1 MTATEL
7 EAPELVLVD
16 VPSRR
21 RRHPLVGF
29 VLRRVAAGIAT
40 LFVVS
45 ILLFAGTNVLPGDVA
60 SAVLGRD
67 STPAGLAQIRK
78 ELDLNR
84 PASERY
90 WSWLSGFVQGDLGSS
105 VASQAVS
112 GEPTP
117 ISGLIGDRIRNTATL
132 ALCTVLLLVPL
143 SIFFGVLSATRAG
156 SPVDHAVT
164 GISLGLISL
173 PEFVTGTLLVLLL
186 AQWLGLLPA
195 VSLIAI
201 GASVF
206 THPSILVLPVLTLLA
221 ASLAQTT
228 RMVRAGMLEVLRS
241 DYVEWARLSG
251 HRERDVVF
259 RYALRNALAPTV
271 QVIALNVQWLVGGI
285 VVTEYV
291 FGYPGIGQAL
301 VQAVSARDVP
311 YVLSVGMLIAIV
323 YIALNVLADLLV
335 VLLVPKLRTAQ

>member
-1 MTATEL
+1 
-7 EAPELVLVD
+7 
-16 VPSRR
+16 
-21 RRHPLVGF
+21 
-29 VLRRVAAGIAT
+29 
-40 LFVVS
+40 
-45 ILLFAGTNVLPGDVA
+45 
-60 SAVLGRD
+60 
-67 STPAGLAQIRK
+67 
-78 ELDLNR
+78 
-84 PASERY
+84 
-90 WSWLSGFVQGDLGSS
+90 VQGDLGSS

-112 GEPTP
+112 VQPTP
-117 ISGLIGDRIRNTATL
+117 ISGLIGERIRNTAVL
-132 ALCTVLLLVPL
+132 ALFTVLLLVPL
-143 SIFFGVLSATRAG
+143 SLVLGVLSAMRAG
-156 SPVDHAVT
+156 RPVDHALT

-173 PEFVTGTLLVLLL
+173 PEFVTGTLLILLL
-186 AQWLGLLPA
+186 SQWLGLLPA
-195 VSLIAI
+195 VSLIGI
-201 GASVF
+201 DDTVF

>member
-1 MTATEL
+1 VTEL
-7 EAPELVLVD
+7 AAPELALTG
-16 VPSRR
+16 VPPRR
-21 RRHPLVGF
+21 RRHPLASF
-29 VLRRVAAGIAT
+29 VLRRVAAGVAT

-67 STPAGLAQIRK
+67 STPAGLAQIRT
-78 ELDLNR
+78 ELHLNR
-84 PASERY
+84 PAPERY
-90 WSWLSGFVQGDLGSS
+90 WNWLSGFVQGDLGSS
-105 VASQAVS
+105 VAGQAVS

-117 ISGLIGDRIRNTATL
+117 ISGLIGDRIRNTAVL
-132 ALCTVLLLVPL
+132 ALCTILLLVPFSL
-143 SIFFGVLSATRAG
+143 VLGVLSAMRAG
-156 SPVDHAVT
+156 RPVDHAVT

-173 PEFVTGTLLVLLL
+173 PEFVTGTLLILLL
-186 AQWLGLLPA
+186 AQWLALLPA
-195 VSLIAI
+195 VSLIGI
-201 GASVF
+201 GESVF

-323 YIALNVLADLLV
+323 YIALNVIADLLV

>member
-1 MTATEL
+1 VTEVA
-7 EAPELVLVD
+7 APELAPAGL
-16 VPSRR
+16 PRR
-21 RRHPLVGF
+21 RRHPLLGF
-29 VLRRVAAGIAT
+29 VVRRVAAGVAT

-45 ILLFAGTNVLPGDVA
+45 ILLFLGTNVLPGDVA

-67 STPAGLAQIRK
+67 STPAGLAQIRD
-78 ELDLNR
+78 ELHLNR
-84 PASERY
+84 PAPERY
-90 WSWLSGFVQGDLGSS
+90 WDWLSGFVHGDLGSS

-117 ISGLIGDRIRNTATL
+117 ISGLIGERVKNTAVL

-143 SIFFGVLSATRAG
+143 SIAFGVYSATRAG
-156 SPVDHAVT
+156 RPVDHAITTV
-164 GISLGLISL
+164 SLTAISL
-173 PEFVTGTLLVLLL
+173 PEFVTGTLLILLV
-186 AQWLGLLPA
+186 AQWLGWLPG
-195 VSLIAI
+195 VSIISI
-201 GASVF
+201 GDTVF

-221 ASLAQTT
+221 ASLAQTI

-251 HRERDVVF
+251 HRERDVVL
-259 RYALRNALAPTV
+259 RYALRNALGPTV

-291 FGYPGIGQAL
+291 FGFPGLGQAL

-323 YIALNVLADLLV
+323 YISLNVVADLLV
-335 VLLVPKLRTAQ
+335 VLLVPRLRTAAR

>member
-1 MTATEL
+1 MTEL
-7 EAPELVLVD
+7 AAPELALAG
-16 VPSRR
+16 VPPRD
-21 RRHPLVGF
+21 RRHPLASF
-29 VLRRVAAGIAT
+29 VLRRIAAGVVT

-67 STPAGLAQIRK
+67 STPAGLAAIRK
-78 ELDLNR
+78 ELHLNR
-84 PASERY
+84 PAPERY
-90 WSWLSGFVQGDLGSS
+90 WNWLSGFVQGNLGSS

-112 GEPTP
+112 GQPTP
-117 ISGLIGDRIRNTATL
+117 ISGLIGERIRNTAVL
-132 ALCTVLLLVPL
+132 ALCTVLLLIPL
-143 SIFFGVLSATRAG
+143 SLVLGVLSAMRAG
-156 SPVDHAVT
+156 RPVDHAVT

-173 PEFVTGTLLVLLL
+173 PEFVTGTLLILLL
-186 AQWLGLLPA
+186 SQWLGLLPA
-195 VSLIAI
+195 VSLIGI
-201 GASVF
+201 GDTVF

-271 QVIALNVQWLVGGI
+271 QVIA
-285 VVTEYV
+285 TEYV

>member
-1 MTATEL
+1 MTEAA
-7 EAPELVLVD
+7 APELALAG
-16 VPSRR
+16 VPRR
-21 RRHPLVGF
+21 DRRHPLVGF
-29 VLRRVAAGIAT
+29 VLRRIAAGIVT

-67 STPAGLAQIRK
+67 STPAGLAAIRK
-78 ELDLNR
+78 ELHLNR
-84 PASERY
+84 PAPERY
-90 WSWLSGFVQGDLGSS
+90 WNWLSGFVQGDLGSS

-117 ISGLIGDRIRNTATL
+117 ISGLIGDRSRNTAVL

-143 SIFFGVLSATRAG
+143 SLVFGVLSAMRAG
-156 SPVDHAVT
+156 RPVDHAVT
-164 GISLGLISL
+164 TVSLGLISL
-173 PEFVTGTLLVLLL
+173 PEFVTGTLLVLLF

-195 VSLIAI
+195 VSLIGI
-201 GASVF
+201 SDTVF

-241 DYVEWARLSG
+241 EYVEWARLCG
-251 HRERDVVF
+251 HTERDVVF

-311 YVLSVGMLIAIV
+311 SVLSAGMLVAIV

>member
-1 MTATEL
+1 MTEL
-7 EAPELVLVD
+7 AAPDLALPD

-21 RRHPLVGF
+21 RRYPLVGF
-29 VLRRVAAGIAT
+29 VFRRIAAGIVT
-40 LFVVS
+40 LFIVS

-67 STPAGLAQIRK
+67 STPAGLAAIRQ
-78 ELDLNR
+78 ELNLNR
-84 PASERY
+84 PAPERY
-90 WSWLSGFVQGDLGSS
+90 WNWLSGFVQGNLGSS

-112 GEPTP
+112 GRPTP
-117 ISGLIGDRIRNTATL
+117 ISGLIGDRIRNTAVL

-143 SIFFGVLSATRAG
+143 SIVFGVLSAMRAG
-156 SPVDHAVT
+156 RASDHAVT
-164 GISLGLISL
+164 TISLGLISL
-173 PEFVTGTLLVLLL
+173 PEFVTGTLLILLL
-186 AQWLGLLPA
+186 AQWLGLLPG
-195 VSLIAI
+195 VSLIGI
-201 GASVF
+201 GDTVF
-206 THPSILVLPVLTLLA
+206 TNPSILVLPVLTLLA

-241 DYVEWARLSG
+241 DYVEWARLCG
-251 HRERDVVF
+251 YRERDVVF

-285 VVTEYV
+285 IVTEYV

-323 YIALNVLADLLV
+323 YITLNVIADVLV

>member
-1 MTATEL
+1 VTEL
-7 EAPELVLVD
+7 AAPELAVTVR
-16 VPSRR
+16 S

-29 VLRRVAAGIAT
+29 VLRRVAAGAAT

-45 ILLFAGTNVLPGDVA
+45 ILLFVGTNVLPGDVA

-67 STPAGLAQIRK
+67 STPAGLAQIRAD
-78 ELDLNR
+78 LHLNR
-84 PASERY
+84 PAPVRY
-90 WSWLSGFVQGDLGSS
+90 WNWLSGFVQGDLGSS
-105 VASQAVS
+105 VATQAVS
-112 GEPTP
+112 GQPAP
-117 ISGLIGDRIRNTATL
+117 ISGLLGDRLRNTAVL
-132 ALCTVLLLVPL
+132 ALFTVALLIPL
-143 SIFFGVLSATRAG
+143 SIGFGVFSAMRAG
-156 SPVDHAVT
+156 RPVDHAIT

-186 AQWLGLLPA
+186 AQWLGLLPG
-195 VSLIAI
+195 VSLIPI
-201 GASVF
+201 GETVF
-206 THPSILVLPVLTLLA
+206 SHVSILVLPVLTLLA

-323 YIALNVLADLLV
+323 YISLNVLADVLV

>member
-1 MTATEL
+1 
-7 EAPELVLVD
+7 
-16 VPSRR
+16 
-21 RRHPLVGF
+21 
-29 VLRRVAAGIAT
+29 
-40 LFVVS
+40 
-45 ILLFAGTNVLPGDVA
+45 
-60 SAVLGRD
+60 
-67 STPAGLAQIRK
+67 
-78 ELDLNR
+78 
-84 PASERY
+84 
-90 WSWLSGFVQGDLGSS
+90 
-105 VASQAVS
+105 VS

-117 ISGLIGDRIRNTATL
+117 ISGLIGDRIRNTAVL
-132 ALCTVLLLVPL
+132 ALCTILLLVPL
-143 SIFFGVLSATRAG
+143 SLVLGVLSAMRAG
-156 SPVDHAVT
+156 RPVDHAVT

-173 PEFVTGTLLVLLL
+173 PEFVTGTLLILLL
-186 AQWLGLLPA
+186 AQWLALLPA
-195 VSLIAI
+195 VSLIGI
-201 GASVF
+201 GESVF

-323 YIALNVLADLLV
+323 YIALNVIADLLV

>member
-1 MTATEL
+1 
-7 EAPELVLVD
+7 
-16 VPSRR
+16 
-21 RRHPLVGF
+21 
-29 VLRRVAAGIAT
+29 
-40 LFVVS
+40 
-45 ILLFAGTNVLPGDVA
+45 
-60 SAVLGRD
+60 
-67 STPAGLAQIRK
+67 
-78 ELDLNR
+78 
-84 PASERY
+84 
-90 WSWLSGFVQGDLGSS
+90 
-105 VASQAVS
+105 
-112 GEPTP
+112 
-117 ISGLIGDRIRNTATL
+117 
-132 ALCTVLLLVPL
+132 
-143 SIFFGVLSATRAG
+143 
-156 SPVDHAVT
+156 
-164 GISLGLISL
+164 
-173 PEFVTGTLLVLLL
+173 
-186 AQWLGLLPA
+186 
-195 VSLIAI
+195 
-201 GASVF
+201 
-206 THPSILVLPVLTLLA
+206 VLTLLA

-323 YIALNVLADLLV
+323 YIALNVVADLLV

>member
-1 MTATEL
+1 MTEAA
-7 EAPELVLVD
+7 APELALAG
-16 VPSRR
+16 VPRR
-21 RRHPLVGF
+21 DRRHPLVGF
-29 VLRRVAAGIAT
+29 VLRRIAAGIAT

-67 STPAGLAQIRK
+67 STPAGLAEIRT
-78 ELDLNR
+78 ELHLNE

-90 WSWLSGFVQGDLGSS
+90 WNWLSGFVQGNLGSS

-112 GEPTP
+112 GHPTP
-117 ISGLIGDRIRNTATL
+117 ISGLIGDRIRNTAVL
-132 ALCTVLLLVPL
+132 ALCAVLLLVPL
-143 SIFFGVLSATRAG
+143 SLVLGVLSAMRVG
-156 SPVDHAVT
+156 RPVDHAVT

-173 PEFVTGTLLVLLL
+173 PEFVTGTLLILLL
-186 AQWLGLLPA
+186 SQWLGLLPA
-195 VSLIAI
+195 VSLIGI
-201 GASVF
+201 GETVF

-228 RMVRAGMLEVLRS
+228 RMVRAGALEVLRS
-241 DYVEWARLSG
+241 DCVERARLSG
-251 HRERDVVF
+251 HRERDAVF
-259 RYALRNALAPTV
+259 RYPLRNALAPTV

-311 YVLSVGMLIAIV
+311 SVLSVGMLIAIV

>member
-1 MTATEL
+1 VTEL
-7 EAPELVLVD
+7 VGPELAVVD

-21 RRHPLVGF
+21 RHPLAGF
-29 VLRRVAAGIAT
+29 VLRRVAAGVAT

-45 ILLFAGTNVLPGDVA
+45 ILLFVGTNVLPGDVA
-60 SAVLGRD
+60 TAVLGRD
-67 STPAGLAQIRK
+67 STPAGLAAIRA
-78 ELDLNR
+78 ELHLNR
-84 PASERY
+84 PAPERY
-90 WSWLSGFVQGDLGSS
+90 WDWLSSFVRGDLGGS

-112 GEPTP
+112 GQPTP
-117 ISGLIGDRIRNTATL
+117 ISGLIGDRIRNTAVL
-132 ALCTVLLLVPL
+132 ALITVALLVPL
-143 SIFFGVLSATRAG
+143 SLGFGVLAAMRAG
-156 SPVDHAVT
+156 RSLDHAVT
-164 GISLGLISL
+164 VVTLGLISL

-186 AQWLGLLPA
+186 AQWLGWLPA
-195 VSLIAI
+195 VSLIQI
-201 GASVF
+201 GDSVF
-206 THPSILVLPVLTLLA
+206 SHPSILVLPVLTLLA

-251 HRERDVVF
+251 HRERDVVL

-271 QVIALNVQWLVGGI
+271 QVIALNIQWLVGGI

-323 YIALNVLADLLV
+323 YIALNVVADLLV

>member
-1 MTATEL
+1 VTEL
-7 EAPELVLVD
+7 AAPELALAGAPPRD
-16 VPSRR
+16 
-21 RRHPLVGF
+21 RRHPLASF
-29 VLRRVAAGIAT
+29 VFRRVAAGVVT

-67 STPAGLAQIRK
+67 STPAGLAAIRK
-78 ELDLNR
+78 ELHLNR
-84 PASERY
+84 PAPERY
-90 WSWLSGFVQGDLGSS
+90 WDWLSGFVQGNLGSS

-117 ISGLIGDRIRNTATL
+117 ISGLIGERIRNTAVL

-143 SIFFGVLSATRAG
+143 SLVLGVLSAMRAG
-156 SPVDHAVT
+156 RPIDHAVT

-173 PEFVTGTLLVLLL
+173 PEFVTGTLLILLL
-186 AQWLGLLPA
+186 SQWLGLLPA
-195 VSLIAI
+195 VSLIGI
-201 GASVF
+201 GDTVF

>member
-1 MTATEL
+1 VTEL
-7 EAPELVLVD
+7 AAPDLALPD

-21 RRHPLVGF
+21 RRYPLVGF
-29 VLRRVAAGIAT
+29 VFRRIAAGIVT
-40 LFVVS
+40 LFIVS

-67 STPAGLAQIRK
+67 STPAGLAAIRQ
-78 ELDLNR
+78 ELNLNR
-84 PASERY
+84 PAPERY
-90 WSWLSGFVQGDLGSS
+90 WNWLSGFVQGNLGSS

-112 GEPTP
+112 GRPTP
-117 ISGLIGDRIRNTATL
+117 ISGLIGDRIRNTAVL

-143 SIFFGVLSATRAG
+143 SIVFGVLSAMRAG
-156 SPVDHAVT
+156 RASDHAVT
-164 GISLGLISL
+164 TISLGLISL
-173 PEFVTGTLLVLLL
+173 PEFVTGTLLILLL
-186 AQWLGLLPA
+186 AQWLGLLPG
-195 VSLIAI
+195 VSLIGI
-201 GASVF
+201 GDTVF
-206 THPSILVLPVLTLLA
+206 TNPSILVLPVLTLLA

-241 DYVEWARLSG
+241 DYVEWARLCG
-251 HRERDVVF
+251 YRERDVVF

-285 VVTEYV
+285 IVTEYV

-323 YIALNVLADLLV
+323 YITLNVIADVLV

>member
-1 MTATEL
+1 VTEVA
-7 EAPELVLVD
+7 APELAVGEL
-16 VPSRR
+16 PRR

-29 VLRRVAAGIAT
+29 VLRRLAAAVAT
-40 LFVVS
+40 LVVVS
-45 ILLFAGTNVLPGDVA
+45 ILLFAGTNILPGDVA

-67 STPAGLAQIRK
+67 STPAGLAAIRK
-78 ELDLNR
+78 ELHLSR
-84 PASERY
+84 SAPQRY
-90 WSWLSGFVQGDLGSS
+90 WDWLSHFVRGDLGNS

-112 GEPTP
+112 GQPTP
-117 ISGLIGDRIRNTATL
+117 ISSLIGERAKNTAVL
-132 ALCTVLLLVPL
+132 ALFTVILLVPL
-143 SIFFGVLSATRAG
+143 SIGLGVFAATRAG
-156 SPVDHAVT
+156 KPVDHALT
-164 GISLGLISL
+164 SLSLGAISL
-173 PEFVTGTLLVLLL
+173 PEFVTGTVLILLL
-186 AQWLGLLPA
+186 AQWLGWLPG
-195 VSLIAI
+195 VSIVAI
-201 GASVF
+201 GDTVF

-221 ASLAQTT
+221 ASLAQTI

-251 HRERDVVF
+251 HRERDVVL
-259 RYALRNALAPTV
+259 RYALRNALGPTV

-291 FGYPGIGQAL
+291 FNYPGLGQAL

-323 YIALNVLADLLV
+323 YITLNVIADLLV

>member
-1 MTATEL
+1 MTEL
-7 EAPELVLVD
+7 AAPELALAG

-21 RRHPLVGF
+21 HRHPLASF
-29 VLRRVAAGIAT
+29 VLRRVAAGVVT

-67 STPAGLAQIRK
+67 STPAGLAAIRN
-78 ELDLNR
+78 ELHLNR
-84 PASERY
+84 PAPERY
-90 WSWLSGFVQGDLGSS
+90 WNWLSGFVQGNLGSS

-112 GEPTP
+112 GQPSP
-117 ISGLIGDRIRNTATL
+117 ISGLIGDRVRNTGVL
-132 ALCTVLLLVPL
+132 ALFAVLLLVPL
-143 SIFFGVLSATRAG
+143 SLVLGVISAMRAG
-156 SPVDHAVT
+156 RPIDHAVT

-173 PEFVTGTLLVLLL
+173 PEFVTGTLLILLL
-186 AQWLGLLPA
+186 SQWLGLLPA

-201 GASVF
+201 GDTVF

-251 HRERDVVF
+251 HSERDVVF

>member
-1 MTATEL
+1 MTEL
-7 EAPELVLVD
+7 AAPDLALAD

-29 VLRRVAAGIAT
+29 VFRRIAAGIVT
-40 LFVVS
+40 LFIVS

-67 STPAGLAQIRK
+67 STPAGLAAIRK
-78 ELDLNR
+78 ELKLNR
-84 PASERY
+84 PAPERY
-90 WSWLSGFVQGDLGSS
+90 WNWLSGFVQGDLGSS

-112 GEPTP
+112 GRPTP
-117 ISGLIGDRIRNTATL
+117 ISGLIGDRIRNTAVL

-143 SIFFGVLSATRAG
+143 SIVFGVLSAMRAG
-156 SPVDHAVT
+156 RTADHAVT
-164 GISLGLISL
+164 TISLGLISL
-173 PEFVTGTLLVLLL
+173 PEFVTGTLLILLL
-186 AQWLGLLPA
+186 AQWLGLLPG

-201 GASVF
+201 GDTVF
-206 THPSILVLPVLTLLA
+206 TNPSILVLPVLTLLA

-241 DYVEWARLSG
+241 DYVEWARLCG

-285 VVTEYV
+285 IVTEYV

-323 YIALNVLADLLV
+323 YITLNVIADVLV
-335 VLLVPKLRTAQ
+335 VLLVPRLRTAQ

>member
-1 MTATEL
+1 MTEL
-7 EAPELVLVD
+7 AAPELALAGA
-16 VPSRR
+16 PRR
-21 RRHPLVGF
+21 DRRYPLVSF
-29 VLRRVAAGIAT
+29 VLRRVAAGVAT
-40 LFVVS
+40 LFIVS

-67 STPAGLAQIRK
+67 STPAGLAAIRK
-78 ELDLNR
+78 ELHLNQ

-90 WSWLSGFVQGDLGSS
+90 WNWLSGFVQGNLGSS

-112 GEPTP
+112 GQPTP
-117 ISGLIGDRIRNTATL
+117 ISSLIGDRIRNTAVL
-132 ALCTVLLLVPL
+132 ALCAVLLLVPL
-143 SIFFGVLSATRAG
+143 SLVLGVLSAMRVG
-156 SPVDHAVT
+156 RPVDHAVT

-173 PEFVTGTLLVLLL
+173 PEFVTGTLLILLL
-186 AQWLGLLPA
+186 SQWLGLLPA
-195 VSLIAI
+195 VSLIGI
-201 GASVF
+201 GETVF

-241 DYVEWARLSG
+241 EYV
-251 HRERDVVF
+251 ERDVVF

-311 YVLSVGMLIAIV
+311 YVLSVGMLIAFV
-323 YIALNVLADLLV
+323 YVTLNVLADVLV